1 MLKFNFWA
9 LVTQGADI
17 GFRMS
22 EFQQYVPEHRRTGY
36 KNRGQF
42 RIDELRRRREEA
54 QVEIRRQKREENL
67 SKRRTNQG
75 VAAEEEARPT
85 LITAN
90 EDEFLSMFPRY
101 VEDIQSDDPVR
112 WKEATIA
119 IRRALS
125 SEGNPP
131 VQIVVDSGVV
141 PRIIGFMRSD
151 DVDLVFEAA
160 WSLTNIASGN
170 TSQTAVLIEHG
181 ALPCFVEL
189 LRSSCEQIQEQ
200 AAWAIGNITGDCP
213 RFRDEALE
221 AGALDAMIP
230 LLSSTRIGLVK
241 TIAWTISNFCRGRD
255 PYPSWETVQTVL
267 PVLSKLLY
275 HQDPDVVGDSCWSV
289 SFLSDGSNQRIQ
301 AVIDS
306 GIPRRLVELLGTKIE
321 QIQSPALRCLGNIVT
336 GDDIQTQ
343 TIINAG
349 VLPMLGTLLN
359 SRSEALRKETCWALS
374 NITAGTSAQIQ
385 AVIDAN
391 LVPSLIHIMSTAEF
405 KTRKEACWAIA
416 NATSGALQQPDQIKY
431 FVEQGCIK
439 PLCDLLTITEATT
452 LNIALDGIENIL
464 KVGEIEKDQYHKEHN
479 EYAIFVEEA
488 GGVDKISELQQ
499 SPNERV
505 YQQAYR
511 IISQYFSDEGEE
523 DIDASVEPVQ
533 QGQYFGF
540 GMN

>member
-1 MLKFNFWA
+1 
-9 LVTQGADI
+9 
-17 GFRMS
+17 MS

-67 SKRRTNQG
+67 SKRRINPE
-75 VAAEEEARPT
+75 VASDAETKST

-90 EDEFLSMFPRY
+90 EDEFLANFSKY
-101 VEDIQSDDPVR
+101 VEDVQSDDMDR
-112 WKEATIA
+112 WLEATVA

-131 VQIVVDSGVV
+131 LQIVVDSGII
-141 PRIIGFMRSD
+141 PRLIEFMKSD
-151 DVDLVFEAA
+151 NLDLVFEAA
-160 WSLTNIASGN
+160 WSLTNIASG
-170 TSQTAVLIEHG
+170 TTAQTTVLIDNG
-181 ALPCFVEL
+181 ALPCFVSL
-189 LRSSCEQIQEQ
+189 LNSKYDQIQEQ

-213 RFRDEALE
+213 RFRDEALA
-221 AGALDAMIP
+221 AGALQAMIP
-230 LLSSTRIGLVK
+230 LLNSPRLQLVK

-255 PYPSWETVQTVL
+255 PFPSWDTVCTVL
-267 PVLSKLLY
+267 PVLAKMVY
-275 HQDPDVVGDSCWSV
+275 HQDPEVVGDSCWSV
-289 SFLSDGSNQRIQ
+289 SFLSDGANDRIQ

-306 GIPRRLVELLGTKIE
+306 GIPRRLVELLSSQVE
-321 QIQSPALRCLGNIVT
+321 HIQSPALRCLGNIVT

-349 VLPMLGTLLN
+349 ILPQLSVLLN
-359 SRSEALRKETCWALS
+359 SRVESLRKETCWALS

-391 LVPSLIHIMSTAEF
+391 IVPALIQVMSTAEF
-405 KTRKEACWAIA
+405 RTRKEACWAVA
-416 NATSGALQQPDQIKY
+416 NATSGALSHPDQIKY

-439 PLCDLLTITEATT
+439 PLCDLLTVTEVTT
-452 LNIALDGIENIL
+452 LNIALDAIENIL
-464 KVGEIEKDQYHKEHN
+464 KVGEAEKDQYHHEQN
-479 EYAIFVEEA
+479 EYGIFVEEA
-488 GGVDKISELQQ
+488 GGVDKIAELQQ

-511 IISQYFSDEGEE
+511 IISQYFSDDGEE
-523 DIDASVEPVQ
+523 EVDASVEPAND
-533 QGQYFGF
+533 GQYFGF
-540 GMN
+540 GMH

>member
-1 MLKFNFWA
+1 
-9 LVTQGADI
+9 
-17 GFRMS
+17 MS

-42 RIDELRRRREEA
+42 KIDELRRRREEA

-67 SKRRTNQG
+67 SKRRTNVPG
-75 VAAEEEARPT
+75 LNEEDEEKPT
-85 LITAN
+85 LVTAS
-90 EDEFLSMFPRY
+90 EDEFLTMFPKY
-101 VEDIQSDDPVR
+101 IEDINSDDPAR

-131 VQIVVDSGVV
+131 VQAVVDSGVV
-141 PRIIGFMRSD
+141 PRIIEFMKTD

-170 TSQTAVLIEHG
+170 THQTATLIEHG
-181 ALPCFVEL
+181 ALSCFVDL
-189 LRSSCEQIQEQ
+189 LKSDYDQIQEQ

-213 RFRDEALE
+213 KFRDEALA

-230 LLSSTRIGLVK
+230 LLNSPRLGLVK

-255 PYPSWETVQTVL
+255 PYPSWETVQKVL
-267 PVLSKLLY
+267 PVLAKLLY
-275 HQDPDVVGDSCWSV
+275 HPDSDVVGDTCWSF
-289 SFLSDGSNQRIQ
+289 SFLSDCSNQRIQ

-306 GIPRRLVELLGTKIE
+306 GIPRRLVELLGSQVE
-321 QIQSPALRCLGNIVT
+321 QIQSPALRCLGNIIT

-349 VLPMLGTLLN
+349 VLPQLGVLLN

-391 LVPSLIHIMSTAEF
+391 LVPSLIHIMGTAEF

-416 NATSGALQQPDQIKY
+416 NATSGALSQPDQIKY

-464 KVGEIEKDQYHKEHN
+464 KVGEVVKDQSHGEHN

-499 SPNERV
+499 SPNERI

-523 DIDASVEPVQ
+523 DIDAALEPTQ